1 MDTSRR
7 KVLALAGL
15 GSAAFV
21 SGAAANAGPL
31 QEIVTLGDAAAA
43 QKRRQDA
50 LAFVKSVNNDFLRF
64 GLPPLDDG
72 YISRALGQA

>member
-7 KVLALAGL
+7 KVLTLVGL

-21 SGAAANAGPL
+21 SGAAADPAPL
-31 QEIVTLGDAAAA
+31 QQIVKLDDAAA

-50 LAFVKSVNNDFLRF
+50 LAFVNSVNSDFVRF

-72 YISRALGQA
+72 YISRALGEA

>member
-7 KVLALAGL
+7 KVLALVGL
-15 GSAAFV
+15 GSAVFA
-21 SGAAANAGPL
+21 SGAAADPA
-31 QEIVTLGDAAAA
+31 TLKRSVQLLDAAA

-50 LAFVKSVNNDFLRF
+50 LAFVNSVNSDFLLF

-72 YISRALGQA
+72 YVSRALGQA